1 MDLWPKGYDLL
12 TLVTCGDFILS
23 NYRLAQIFDSIADI
37 QEILQHD
44 SIKAEAN
51 RRVASIISDSVEDF
65 AVLHEYGQLQDI
77 PGIESA
83 TAEKIE
89 EFYLNGSIR
98 EYEQLLAEIP
108 QGLLQLLRVNGL
120 GARSVGLI
128 WRELGVSDLAGL
140 LEAANDGRL
149 ERLDGFGKKKARH
162 LAANAEF
169 LLETGDRMPL
179 GRAIEIYEQLRTV
192 LLASGQVKHIWPV
205 GSLRRCCETVGD
217 IDILAGTDNPD
228 TFLDYVAGLAA
239 VVQVHKRNSESISF
253 TWHDQHGVYKPCE
266 VEIFAV
272 CADSEMLA
280 LCFLTPG
287 SQQRE
292 YLLKAA
298 EKKKLQFSITGLSKG
313 SKPIKVQTEA
323 AVYKKLGLPYILPTM
338 QDDSQAQIL
347 AVAGKLPRVV
357 QVADIR
363 GDLHMHTPD
372 SDGRSPLEELVAA
385 AMARGYD
392 YICITDHS
400 RSSAIAHGLS
410 VERLLNQVEKIRQ
423 YNSQV
428 RDIEILCGCEVDIL
442 SDGSLDYDDDILA
455 QLDYVAASIHSGM
468 EGDKK
473 LNTRRMLAAMDN
485 QYVRCIS
492 HPTGR
497 YIKYRR
503 PMELDMEEIFKHAAS
518 TNTAL
523 EVSSQPAR
531 LDLCAE
537 HIRRAIDAGV
547 KLAINTDSHDRNNLS
562 LISLGVAIAQKGY
575 ARPEDIINCQP
586 LKKFRKWLLKK

>member
-1 MDLWPKGYDLL
+1 M
-12 TLVTCGDFILS
+12 S

-44 SIKAEAN
+44 SVEIEAN

-77 PGIESA
+77 PGIESS
-83 TAEKIE
+83 TAEKIR
-89 EFYLNGSIR
+89 EFYQTGNIQQ
-98 EYEQLLAEIP
+98 YEQLLSEIP
-108 QGLLQLLRVNGL
+108 HGLLQLLRVNGL
-120 GARSVGLI
+120 GARSVGQI
-128 WRELGVSDLAGL
+128 WRELGGSDLNAL
-140 LEAANDGRL
+140 LVAANDGRL

-169 LLETGDRMPL
+169 LLEAGNRMPL
-179 GRAIEIYEQLRTV
+179 GRAIEIYEQLRSV
-192 LLASGQVKHIWPV
+192 LIASSKVKRIWPV

-217 IDILAGTDNPD
+217 IDILAVTDN
-228 TFLDYVAGLAA
+228 TATLLDYVAGMASVA
-239 VVQVHKRNSESISF
+239 QVHKKNSESISF
-253 TWHDQHGVYKPCE
+253 TWHDPQSVYKPCE
-266 VEIFAV
+266 VEIFV
-272 CADSEMLA
+272 VTDDSEMPA

-292 YLLKAA
+292 YLLSAA
-298 EKKKLQFSITGLSKG
+298 EKKKLQFGIAGLFKG
-313 SKPIKVQTEA
+313 SKTMKADTEA
-323 AVYKKLGLPYILPTM
+323 TVYKKLGLPYILPTM

-347 AVAGKLPRVV
+347 AVSGKLPRVV

-372 SDGRSPLEELVAA
+372 SDGRSTLEELVKAA
-385 AMARGYD
+385 IARGYD

-428 RDIEILCGCEVDIL
+428 HDIEILCGCEVDIL

-473 LNTRRMLAAMDN
+473 INTRRMLAAMDN

-503 PMELDMEEIFKHAAS
+503 PMELEMEEIFRHAAR

-531 LDLCAE
+531 LDLCSE
-537 HIRRAIDAGV
+537 HIRRAIGAGV

-586 LKKFRKWLLKK
+586 LKKFSKWLVKK